1 MNIEE
6 PIYTF
11 APETPQPDKK
21 PGVKAI
27 TWAYR
32 AALFLLLFGVGSLTY
47 GSDQTSP
54 ILSAV
59 SNLAGL
65 VGATCLFIGYFEY
78 PSPYKLVTWVLS
90 LAIFGLV
97 LESLHVYNQYVYSF
111 FVIKRLAYCG
121 LALLAF
127 VVARRAGPLKL
138 SWAIV
143 VIGALY
149 FYGQI
154 ILGKIMEYS
163 MTSESRSTSA
173 YEAFYVMLPLLFF
186 LMRYLKDHRIA
197 NFMGFLASF
206 GLIVFLLHRS
216 VISSAV
222 FGVAIVAGL
231 SMVGKLSDS
240 RLPIGR
246 TASTLFIL
254 ALFIVPFVGAL
265 SPKKVDAFLE
275 NIGGIAK
282 PTEDN
287 TGNWR
292 YEQTLYYWSQIP
304 DRLWLGWRYEGYD
317 RGEIMENEDFPTKG
331 TIIHSQY
338 IDMLYNYGIA
348 GLVLNMFVILSTLW
362 MMYFRNKRFTLE
374 QTVLF
379 AFIASGLLFGV
390 SYQLPIYYWGF
401 VGLGLYYATKPTE
414 KEQAETDL
422 KTIHLDPQMARPLTH
437 VYSHQWPDSSPNNQL
452 PRQPDTTNYL

>member
-1 MNIEE
+1 MNIAE
-6 PIYTF
+6 PIYTLD
-11 APETPQPDKK
+11 PEKEPVKEPR
-21 PGVKAI
+21 VKAI
-27 TWAYR
+27 TWGYR
-32 AALFLLLFGVGSLTY
+32 LALFMLLFGVGSLTY
-47 GSDQTSP
+47 GSNQLSP
-54 ILSAV
+54 LLSNV
-59 SNLAGL
+59 SNLGGL
-65 VGATCLFIGYFEY
+65 VGATCLFLGYFDY
-78 PSPYKLVTWVLS
+78 PSPYKLIAWVLS
-90 LAIFGLV
+90 LAVFGLV

-127 VVARRAGPLKL
+127 VVAQRSGPLKL
-138 SWAIV
+138 GWAVAI
-143 VIGALY
+143 IGALY

-154 ILGKIMEYS
+154 IMGKIMEYS
-163 MTSESRSTSA
+163 MTSESRTTSA

-186 LMRYLKDHRIA
+186 LMQYLQKHRIVDL
-197 NFMGFLASF
+197 MGFLGSF

-231 SMVGKLSDS
+231 SIMGKLPGS

-246 TASTLFIL
+246 TASTLFVL
-254 ALFIVPFVGAL
+254 ALLTIPFLTAL
-265 SPKKVDAFLE
+265 SPKRVDAFLE

-304 DRLWLGWRYEGYD
+304 DRPWLGWRYEGYD
-317 RGEIMENEDFPTKG
+317 RGEIMANEDFPEKG

-338 IDMLYNYGIA
+338 IDMLYNYGIL
-348 GLVLNMFVILSTLW
+348 GLLLNLFVILSTLW
-362 MMYFRNKRFTLE
+362 MMYFRNRQFTFE

-401 VGLGLYYATKPTE
+401 VGLGLYYATINNE
-414 KEQAETDL
+414 KLSA
-422 KTIHLDPQMARPLTH
+422 
-437 VYSHQWPDSSPNNQL
+437 PNASVRNV
-452 PRQPDTTNYL
+452 PERSW